1 MSPEKTSCFIKR
13 QDSITSVDILKNK
26 VLKENTIIN
35 YLGFSYDGECVK
47 IRKMYARIKTIN
59 RWTVKTG
66 NNIGRKKLYKQYSYL
81 GKRTKDIKKGNFL
94 TYVDRSKKEYGDL
107 GRMEEQVKNSWKYMS
122 KRLVKIKK

>member
-1 MSPEKTSCFIKR
+1 
-13 QDSITSVDILKNK
+13 
-26 VLKENTIIN
+26 
-35 YLGFSYDGECVK
+35 
-47 IRKMYARIKTIN
+47 MYARIKTIN

-94 TYVDRSKKEYGDL
+94 IYVDRSKKEYGDL
-107 GRMEEQVKNSWKYMS
+107 GRMEGQGKNSWKYMS

>member
-1 MSPEKTSCFIKR
+1 MNTDKIYAEHIANEYSAKKES
-13 QDSITSVDILKNK
+13 K
-26 VLKENTIIN
+26 VIAL
-35 YLGFSYDGECVK
+35 
-47 IRKMYARIKTIN
+47 
-59 RWTVKTG
+59 
-66 NNIGRKKLYKQYSYL
+66 KKLDKQYSYL

>member
-1 MSPEKTSCFIKR
+1 MRENKRKTVAK
-13 QDSITSVDILKNK
+13 
-26 VLKENTIIN
+26 
-35 YLGFSYDGECVK
+35 YY
-47 IRKMYARIKTIN
+47 RKMYARIKTIN